1 MKFSKHKL
9 LTICIVFTAL
19 TTFSIAQEKEKQIIV
34 PPFII
39 FNKFTNKESYKLIR
53 WVSWTE
59 EQKLKIFLYAKEF
72 GDKEQRI
79 PSDVATEV
87 NKIKNSLV
95 TEEQKKEFDEKEKTS
110 ELTKSAMEKHQK
122 ESVAKVQQFIESLLT
137 EDQKK
142 EFNEKAQNA
151 ELAKVAMGKTLEDF
165 DKKTVELK
173 GAPFNQDLYDI
184 MNATRFFYF
193 PETWAITRTPIN
205 KDEMTQIMNLIS
217 YLQQIEQGFFLAIE
231 KNQQDLNKNYNLFDF
246 NLKKD
251 YGTEA
256 LVKEIK
262 TFSKPSQEIFS
273 NLLNHYVSQK
283 KEILTIYSKYGDKTK
298 FQIPLPPPKIMD
310 AQ

>member
-1 MKFSKHKL
+1 MKFSKYKL

-59 EQKLKIFLYAKEF
+59 DQKLKIFMYAKEF

-79 PSDVATEV
+79 PSDVAAEV

-95 TEEQKKEFDEKEKTS
+95 TEEQKKEFDEKEKTG
-110 ELTKSAMEKHQK
+110 ELTKSALEKHQK

-137 EDQKK
+137 EEQKK
-142 EFNEKAQNA
+142 EFSEKTQNA
-151 ELAKVAMGKTLEDF
+151 ELAKVAMEKTLEDF

-193 PETWAITRTPIN
+193 PETWAITRTPIS

-262 TFSKPSQEIFS
+262 SFSKPSQEIFS

-283 KEILTIYSKYGDKTK
+283 KEILSIYSKYGDKTK
-298 FQIPLPPPKIMD
+298 FQIPLAPPKIMD